1 MKSNFKFLL
10 ISAFLILLSSADL
23 EAQKKNRLIQ
33 KADKLFQ
40 SELYFEANELYKKGY
55 KKTKNKAIKAEVLFK
70 QAECYRLTSKY
81 KQASNFYKKSIKA
94 KYNNSN
100 PIAIYYYADM
110 LMRLDNY
117 EKALEQFKKYSKK
130 VPNDNKVQRKILS
143 CEYSINWK
151 NNPTRY
157 DISKN
162 FS

>member
-1 MKSNFKFLL
+1 MYW
-10 ISAFLILLSSADL
+10 D
-23 EAQKKNRLIQ
+23 
-33 KADKLFQ
+33 
-40 SELYFEANELYKKGY
+40 ANELYKKGY

-70 QAECYRLTSKY
+70 QAECYRLTAKY

-110 LMRLDNY
+110 LMRLANDVGY

-143 CEYSINWK
+143 CEYSINWIK
-151 NNPTRY
+151 TQPGMMFLKKRIYLIRHKLNLIQPLMIILLHGEIENIQRFILYPLERGL
-157 DISKN
+157 
-162 FS
+162 